1 MTTKKFALAGLAL
14 GLLAL
19 HACNNPSHP
28 TSTATSMLPE
38 TSFDW
43 QGHRGA
49 RGLLPENSIPAFIK
63 ALEYPAITTLE
74 LDVVVSSDKQL
85 IVSHEPWFSAGIC
98 SHPNGSPVTEEEEKE
113 LNIFRMTAA
122 EIRRYD
128 CGKRGHPRFP
138 EQKAMPVHKPTLAEV
153 VAAVDSAAIALGRPL
168 PRYNIEIK
176 SKPEWDGVYTPPPS
190 EFARLVIAQIGQLQI
205 DKRVCVQSFDE
216 RPLREVNSEASYLII
231 SQLVENYDG
240 VKFNLEKLGFTPQV
254 YSPHYGLITAE
265 TVIVLHNSGI
275 RVIPWT
281 VNTTPEMEQ
290 LIEWGVD
297 GIITDYPDRIPR
309 SHK

>member
-1 MTTKKFALAGLAL
+1 MTTNKLALAGLVL

-19 HACNNPSHP
+19 HACSNPTRP
-28 TSTATSMLPE
+28 TSYATSMQPE
-38 TSFDW
+38 ISFDW

-74 LDVVVSSDKQL
+74 LDVVVSSDSQL
-85 IVSHEPWFSAGIC
+85 IVSHEPWFSAEIC
-98 SHPNGSPVTEEEEKE
+98 SHPNGLPVTEEEEKQ
-113 LNIFRMTAA
+113 LNILRMTAA

-153 VAAVDSAAIALGRPL
+153 VSAVDSAAIAMGRPL

-176 SKPEWDGVYTPPPS
+176 SKAEWDGVYTPPPS
-190 EFARLVIAQIGQLQI
+190 EFAQLVISQIRQLRI

-216 RPLREVNSEASYLII
+216 RPLREVNREASHLTI
-231 SQLVENYDG
+231 SQLVENYGG

-265 TVIVLHNSGI
+265 TVKVLHDSGI

-309 SHK
+309 N

>member
-1 MTTKKFALAGLAL
+1 MTTNDFALNTLMLA
-14 GLLAL
+14 LLAL
-19 HACNNPSHP
+19 HACSNPTHP
-28 TSTATSMLPE
+28 TSYATSMQPE
-38 TSFDW
+38 ISFDW

-49 RGLLPENSIPAFIK
+49 RGLLPENSIPAFVK

-74 LDVVVSSDKQL
+74 LDVVVSSDNQL
-85 IVSHEPWFSAGIC
+85 IVSHEPWFSAEIC
-98 SHPNGSPVTEEEEKE
+98 SHPSGSPVTEEEEKE

-153 VAAVDSAAIALGRPL
+153 VSAVDSAAIAMGRPL

-176 SKPEWDGVYTPPPS
+176 SNSEWDGVYTPPPS
-190 EFARLVIAQIGQLQI
+190 EFAQLVISQIRQLRI

-216 RPLREVNSEASYLII
+216 RPLREVNREASHLII

-265 TVIVLHNSGI
+265 TVKVLHDSGI

-297 GIITDYPDRIPR
+297 GIITDYPDRIPGNR
-309 SHK
+309 